1 METREKV
8 LIVIPAYNEEAN
20 IGTVVKELVQNYPE
34 FDYIVVNDGSRD
46 QTARICREHGYQLL
60 DLPVNLGLAGC
71 FQAGM
76 KYAWQRG
83 YSYAIQFDGDGQHRP
98 EYIESMR
105 KKMDEGYEIVI
116 GDAVIDRL
124 VELRLFDD
132 EDYARM
138 VVRACVSRMMGMR
151 GAVIE
156 LTRKG
161 VDRAIAQSV
170 AQEAAEQGVFDEA
183 AWELGR
189 SVARKARAC
198 SVEVQ
203 RRRFWGAG
211 GRKGHDP
218 KVLREVAH
226 ALFSADASEE

>member
-1 METREKV
+1 M
-8 LIVIPAYNEEAN
+8 ISAEEF
-20 IGTVVKELVQNYPE
+20 L
-34 FDYIVVNDGSRD
+34 
-46 QTARICREHGYQLL
+46 REHGVAGAGAAETPEPAAPHSPTPTTARRGKHRDGGARHTKGGCDAVRVRRGSGFGYTLTESPQDEEACKESALRLL
-60 DLPVNLGLAGC
+60 DAAARSTGGLRGKLAE
-71 FQAGM
+71 
-76 KYAWQRG
+76 RG
-83 YSYAIQFDGDGQHRP
+83 YEPQ
-98 EYIESMR
+98 
-105 KKMDEGYEIVI
+105 VI
-116 GDAVIDRL
+116 DAVIDRL
-124 VELRLFDD
+124 VELRLLDD

-189 SVARKARAC
+189 SVARKALAC

-218 KVLREVAH
+218 QVRREVAH

>member
-1 METREKV
+1 MISAEDF
-8 LIVIPAYNEEAN
+8 L
-20 IGTVVKELVQNYPE
+20 
-34 FDYIVVNDGSRD
+34 
-46 QTARICREHGYQLL
+46 REHGVAGAGAAETPEPATPHSPTPTTARSGKHRDGGARHTKGGCDAVRVRRGSGFGYTLTETPQDEEACKEAALRLL
-60 DLPVNLGLAGC
+60 DAAARSTGGLRGKLAE
-71 FQAGM
+71 
-76 KYAWQRG
+76 RG
-83 YSYAIQFDGDGQHRP
+83 YEPQ
-98 EYIESMR
+98 
-105 KKMDEGYEIVI
+105 VI
-116 GDAVIDRL
+116 DAVIDRL
-124 VELRLFDD
+124 VELRLLDD

-189 SVARKARAC
+189 SVAHKARAC
-198 SVEVQ
+198 SVEVR

-218 KVLREVAH
+218 QVLREVAH

>member
-1 METREKV
+1 M
-8 LIVIPAYNEEAN
+8 ISAEEF
-20 IGTVVKELVQNYPE
+20 L
-34 FDYIVVNDGSRD
+34 
-46 QTARICREHGYQLL
+46 REHGVADADAVVASGPATPHSPAPTPARSGKRRDGGARHAKEGRDAVRVRRGSGFGYTLTETPQDEEACKEAALRLL
-60 DLPVNLGLAGC
+60 DAAARSTGGLRSKLAE
-71 FQAGM
+71 
-76 KYAWQRG
+76 RG
-83 YSYAIQFDGDGQHRP
+83 YEPQ
-98 EYIESMR
+98 
-105 KKMDEGYEIVI
+105 VI
-116 GDAVIDRL
+116 DAVIDRL
-124 VELRLFDD
+124 VELRLLDD

-138 VVRACVSRMMGMR
+138 VVRACVGRMMGMR
-151 GAVIE
+151 GTVME

-161 VDRAIAQSV
+161 VDRAVARSV

-218 KVLREVAH
+218 QVLREVAH
-226 ALFSADASEE
+226 ALFTADADER